1 MPFSFYDSLFHDLEE
16 FGWAHVLSVSDS
28 LQRLS
33 LTLDDPSGRSHE
45 IMLSLP
51 PTYPQGAPSCQ
62 LALPEAY
69 QFHWSA
75 SNSIRTIMHVVS
87 EALAKF
93 DSVWNTLEDFDKHCV
108 VIDPMKPT
116 FQHNYRRLYLGMQI
130 IAAMTQRESVL
141 SGLHGEL

>member
-1 MPFSFYDSLFHDLEE
+1 
-16 FGWAHVLSVSDS
+16 
-28 LQRLS
+28 
-33 LTLDDPSGRSHE
+33 
-45 IMLSLP
+45 
-51 PTYPQGAPSCQ
+51 
-62 LALPEAY
+62 
-69 QFHWSA
+69 
-75 SNSIRTIMHVVS
+75 MHVVS

>member
-45 IMLSLP
+45 IMVSLP

-69 QFHWSA
+69 QFRWNA

-93 DSVWNTLEDFDKHCV
+93 DSVWNALEDFDKHCV